1 MLSADVRN
9 RTTGASE
16 WSVKVDQVLRDYKTG
31 EVSRSDVALFELDFA
46 VVASDSFSRVCVA

>member
-1 MLSADVRN
+1 VLSADVRN

-16 WSVKVDQVLRDYKTG
+16 WSVKVDQVLRDYETS

-46 VVASDSFSRVCVA
+46 VVASDSFGRVCVA